1 MTEYKNAFDTWLDT
15 LIEEKG
21 IDTESIEFEIE
32 GESGLNIIPLGVVIE
47 HIKITTKEE
56 QKKIKD
62 ILVMIDFKNGDICH
76 FFKHLAQAIAI

>member
-1 MTEYKNAFDTWLDT
+1 MPEYKNVFDTWLDT

>member
-1 MTEYKNAFDTWLDT
+1 MSEYKNVFDSWLDT

-21 IDTESIEFEIE
+21 LDPESIEFEVE
-32 GESGLNIIPLGVVIE
+32 GQSGTNFIPLGVVIE

>member
-32 GESGLNIIPLGVVIE
+32 GESGTNFIPLGVVIE
-47 HIKITTKEE
+47 HIKITSKDE
-56 QKKIKD
+56 QKKIKN

-76 FFKHLAQAIAI
+76 FFKHLAQSIAI